1 MPLREYGCSICGT
14 VTEKFHWSSQEREGI
29 ADVPNCCDNVMS
41 VLWSVPQ
48 LDTSS
53 TFRPFV
59 YTGPTGLKHEINNLH
74 NLRQV
79 EHLYEHTGHN
89 IRFDAYSANQNNPD
103 DIDGFGPE
111 YWDGNPSHTSGKVY
125 ALPTQ

>member
-1 MPLREYGCSICGT
+1 MPLREFGCTSCGK
-14 VTEKFHWSSQEREGI
+14 VIEKFFWHTQEHENT
-29 ADVPNCCDNVMS
+29 VVLCDCDMPMS
-41 VLWSVPQ
+41 LLWSVPQ